1 MAFGKKVPISNG
13 ASAQAAASSAI
24 AQAAAFYAVATER
37 SIELP
42 TQSYVAG
49 NTLNFNLPPSGI
61 GTWVLVSFKGT
72 VSTTSGATA
81 SQPTTSP
88 WYPYNLLG
96 INYVDYLGFTRCNA
110 SGWQLHLLE
119 TIRAFQFD
127 PSNIYGV
134 SPSAAI
140 TNGSQAISPTAAA
153 LQYSAGNPTATA
165 SATETAAV
173 NFSFVVPISTSRNS
187 IKGSH
192 LFNITGAQDVLGVVC
207 TPPTGGA
214 TAADSPF
221 TVPVPADTSVSV
233 SGTVDVCYY
242 YLDWPAGAQVPM
254 QELALAHQVNSVT
267 QTQNISAGV
276 LYQFLVPTG
285 FVFSRFI
292 TQFVNDGTPDT
303 TDVTQ
308 VSFYLD
314 ANTPVHTENLQ
325 TFLGRIL
332 RLYGRSLPDG
342 VFVTDLSNRP
352 VNSNSYSQVAINL
365 QLSNTATLTNPYMR
379 TLSDALTLQNQNL
392 QALGAQG

>member
-1 MAFGKKVPISNG
+1 MAFGKKVPISSG

-42 TQSYVAG
+42 TQSYSSG

-72 VSTTSGATA
+72 VSTTSGSTA

-88 WYPYNLLG
+88 WYPYNLLS
-96 INYVDYLGFTRCNA
+96 INYVDYLGFTRCSA

-134 SPSAAI
+134 SPSASI
-140 TNGSQAISPTAAA
+140 TNGSQAISTTAAN
-153 LQYSAGNPTATA
+153 LQYEAGNPTATA
-165 SATETAAV
+165 SATETASVA
-173 NFSFVVPISTSRNS
+173 FSFVVPISTSRNS

-207 TPPTGGA
+207 NAPTGGA
-214 TAADSPF
+214 TKADSPF

-233 SGTVDVCYY
+233 SGTVDACYY
-242 YLDWPAGAQVPM
+242 YLDWPSGAQVPM
-254 QELALAHQVNSVT
+254 AELALAHQVNSVT

-276 LYQFLVPTG
+276 LYQYLVPTG

-292 TQFVNDGTPDT
+292 TQFVNDGSPDT
-303 TDVTQ
+303 TDITK

-365 QLSNTATLTNPYMR
+365 QIDNSATLTSPYMR

>member
-1 MAFGKKVPISNG
+1 MNFGSK
-13 ASAQAAASSAI
+13 ATAAAPTSQQSAL

-42 TQSYVAG
+42 TQSYDGG
-49 NTLNFNLPPSGI
+49 NTVNFDLPPSGI
-61 GTWVLVSFKGT
+61 GTWALVSFSGT
-72 VSTTSGATA
+72 LTVTSGATA
-81 SQPTTSP
+81 SQPTASP

-134 SPSAAI
+134 SPSGAI
-140 TNGSQAISPTAAA
+140 TNGTPAISSASAA
-153 LQYSAGNPTATA
+153 LQYAAAIPTAVA
-165 SATETAAV
+165 SSSPTDAIA
-173 NFSFVVPISTSRNS
+173 FSFVVPISTSRNT

-192 LFNITGAQDVLGVVC
+192 LFNVTGAQDVLGVVC
-207 TPPTGGA
+207 NNPTGGA
-214 TAADSPF
+214 NAADSPL
-221 TVPVPADTSVSV
+221 TVPVPADTSC
-233 SGTVDVCYY
+233 TVTGKIDVCYY
-242 YLDWPAGAQVPM
+242 YMDWPAGATVPTS
-254 QELALAHQVNSVT
+254 ELALAHQINSVS
-267 QTQNISAGV
+267 QTKNISAGI
-276 LYQFLVPTG
+276 LYQYLVPTG

-292 TQFVNDGTPDT
+292 TQFVNDGAPDT
-303 TDVTQ
+303 SDVTQ

-325 TFLGRIL
+325 SFLGRIQ
-332 RLYGRSLPDG
+332 RLYGHSMPDG
-342 VFVTDLSNRP
+342 VFVTDLSTRP

-365 QLSNTATLTNPYMR
+365 QLGNSLSATNPFMR

-392 QALGAQG
+392 QALGAQA